1 MVDRALIVE
10 QELADSERIR
20 NQRSRNNNQPRGG
33 GPVRNT
39 RNHLV
44 PAPYAGGMQQ
54 QQRQNRGN
62 QQGGNFV
69 NEWKGRCFR
78 CGQQG
83 HRRSECPQGGEYFMD
98 QRGAQQYNRCQPGQ
112 GSKPTQNTQTNKGQP
127 QASRNAGRPRT
138 QPQGAG
144 NGKKPGE
151 TNQQAV
157 GRMYALQKE
166 EDVDNPSVIQGML
179 ILMNS
184 WVKVLFDSGASHSFI
199 STACVTSLGLA
210 PETLGIAI
218 SVASPLGGQTRVN
231 LVCKSCE
238 LEIFGSYLIC
248 DLRVMDMSD
257 FDIILGMDWLS
268 VYQAIIDCYHRT
280 VTASSLNGTKV
291 QFKGDRQDSLTPT
304 CRKSGQHDQLTG
316 WLASLILEGENR
328 EDPGLPH
335 VVCEYA
341 DVFPDEL
348 PGLPPKRD
356 VDFTIELQPGT
367 SPISIAPHR
376 MAPAEL

>member
-10 QELADSERIR
+10 RELADSERIR
-20 NQRSRNNNQPRGG
+20 NQQSRNNNQPREG

-39 RNHLV
+39 RNHPA

-54 QQRQNRGN
+54 QQKQNRGN
-62 QQGGNFV
+62 QQGGNF
-69 NEWKGRCFR
+69 
-78 CGQQG
+78 
-83 HRRSECPQGGEYFMD
+83 Y
-98 QRGAQQYNRCQPGQ
+98 Y
-112 GSKPTQNTQTNKGQP
+112 
-127 QASRNAGRPRT
+127 
-138 QPQGAG
+138 
-144 NGKKPGE
+144 
-151 TNQQAV
+151 
-157 GRMYALQKE
+157 
-166 EDVDNPSVIQGML
+166 
-179 ILMNS
+179 
-184 WVKVLFDSGASHSFI
+184 SGASHSFI
-199 STACVTSLGLA
+199 STACVTSLGLK
-210 PETLGIAI
+210 PEALEIAM

-238 LEIFGSYLIC
+238 LEISDSFLIC

-257 FDIILGMDWLS
+257 FDVILGMDWLS
-268 VYQAIIDCYHRT
+268 VHRAIIDCYCKT
-280 VTASSLNGTKV
+280 VTVSPLKGTKV
-291 QFKGDRQDSLTPT
+291 QFKGDTQDSLTPS
-304 CRKSGQHDQLTG
+304 CRKSRWHDQLNR
-316 WLASLILEGENR
+316 WLASLILEDENR

-376 MAPAEL
+376 MAPAELRELKEQLQELLSKKFIRPSTSPWGAPALFAKKKDGTLRLCIDYRQLNRATIKN

>member
-1 MVDRALIVE
+1 
-10 QELADSERIR
+10 
-20 NQRSRNNNQPRGG
+20 
-33 GPVRNT
+33 
-39 RNHLV
+39 
-44 PAPYAGGMQQ
+44 MQQ

-98 QRGAQQYNRCQPGQ
+98 QRGAQQYSRCQPGQ
-112 GSKPTQNTQTNKGQP
+112 GSKPTQTTQTNKGQA
-127 QASRNAGRPRT
+127 QASKNASRPRT

-144 NGKKPGE
+144 NRKKPGE

-157 GRMYALQKE
+157 GRMYALQEE
-166 EDVDNPSVIQGML
+166 EDVNNPSVIQGML

-199 STACVTSLGLA
+199 STACVTSLGLE
-210 PETLGIAI
+210 PETLGIAMR
-218 SVASPLGGQTRVN
+218 VASPLGGQTRVN

-238 LEIFGSYLIC
+238 LEISGSHLIC

-257 FDIILGMDWLS
+257 FDVILGMDWLS
-268 VYQAIIDCYHRT
+268 VHRAIIDCYCKT
-280 VTASSLNGTKV
+280 VTTSSLNGTKV

-304 CRKSGQHDQLTG
+304 CRKS
-316 WLASLILEGENR
+316 
-328 EDPGLPH
+328 
-335 VVCEYA
+335 
-341 DVFPDEL
+341 
-348 PGLPPKRD
+348 
-356 VDFTIELQPGT
+356 
-367 SPISIAPHR
+367 
-376 MAPAEL
+376 